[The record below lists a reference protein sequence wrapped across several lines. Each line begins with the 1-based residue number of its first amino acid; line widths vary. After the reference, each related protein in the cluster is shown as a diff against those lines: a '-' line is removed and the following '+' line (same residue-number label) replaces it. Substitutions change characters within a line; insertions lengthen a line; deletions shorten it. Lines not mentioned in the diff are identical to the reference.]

1 MRGLIARRQYRKLKM
16 RVEAARLKEEEERA
30 LRQQMDKRKA
40 REIAE
45 MKYMVNIIGVCGR
58 GFKTIFD
65 IFSWVFKNLFI
76 FFSINFFSFL
86 LVALMIFSLLFIS
99 PIPSLN

>member
-1 MRGLIARRQYRKLKM
+1 M

-45 MKYMVNIIGVCGR
+45 MKYMVNLIGVCGIA
-58 GFKTIFD
+58 FKTVLLHIFMY
-65 IFSWVFKNLFI
+65 IQNIEYLYLYG
-76 FFSINFFSFL
+76 NFHIVSVSFYW
-86 LVALMIFSLLFIS
+86 
-99 PIPSLN
+99 